1 MVPFLLWLSS
11 AMFFVIFLVYQTNG
25 IKDMVPYLDCKCI
38 LMVYG
43 MDNYIITYV
52 HTFVKLTVI
61 INRFAEK

>member
-1 MVPFLLWLSS
+1 
-11 AMFFVIFLVYQTNG
+11 
-25 IKDMVPYLDCKCI
+25 MVPYLDCKCI

-43 MDNYIITYV
+43 MDNYISTYV